1 LIRIRAKHRQ
11 GVGAQSVDPG
21 KVITSPEKKRA
32 LTGSIEVLNL
42 NAGIAGIAAPRVLQ
56 VGSPPGVGE
65 SRGKQ
70 RLLDGQVYFEAEL
83 MARETVALQGV
94 IPDTTLIHILASEL
108 YLPVIEKR
116 NFQFQFVICDI
127 DNVFAV
133 ILD

>member
-1 LIRIRAKHRQ
+1 MRVRVKRRQ
-11 GVGAQSVDPG
+11 GIGAQSVDPG
-21 KVITSPEKKRA
+21 QFITCAEKKRA
-32 LTGSIEVLNL
+32 LTGSIELLNL

-83 MARETVALQGV
+83 MARETVALQEV

-108 YLPVIEKR
+108 
-116 NFQFQFVICDI
+116 
-127 DNVFAV
+127 
-133 ILD
+133 